1 MSDAAPMGMF
11 LLVMA
16 GILFV
21 VIVVGIVI
29 DKADCRERAAIM
41 ESKYEHRFWGE
52 GCIVTID
59 GHRYR
64 IDELEYAVKARQQ
77 EI

>member
-1 MSDAAPMGMF
+1 MDNSGMGMF
-11 LLVMA
+11 LLIMG

-21 VIVVGIVI
+21 ICVLGIVV
-29 DKADCRERAAIM
+29 DKADCRERAKIM

-59 GHRYR
+59 GHR
-64 IDELEYAVKARQQ
+64 
-77 EI
+77 